1 MHIVKAIILFTS
13 LLFANEG
20 SFRGKSLNEIIDG
33 KIPVS
38 YSHFISEQYN
48 IPISQLNPQRG
59 SYLIIS
65 PDNMIDHLGD
75 FVSFKKSQG
84 FYVYTEALS
93 NIGSTAEEIKQLIEE
108 TLLEDPMLEYVL
120 LIGDVDGVATMPSFY
135 YGPEND
141 VTDQKYTHIL
151 GDDFFPDVFIGRF
164 SIDSIS
170 ELIVMIR
177 KTINYHRQPLSTNS
191 EWLDRALVVAGNYS
205 NTVPIPITPK
215 WTSYWVRDVLYDNG
229 YALVDTVFYPPIQQG
244 ASLIQS
250 YINNGVGI
258 VNYRG
263 WGDANGWHYPEF
275 HVGDVVALNN
285 GWMTPVFTSF
295 VCNSNDFANNVDPCL
310 GEALVRAGTPSNPKG
325 GIAIVGPSDL
335 YTSTKFN
342 NVINAYMID
351 AMFDDDI
358 VELAPAMNAGLM
370 GLTREF
376 PNLDGVEEA
385 QEFYFHV
392 YNIVGDPSVSMYLTR
407 PSEFSIIADQCFNND
422 GYVELLIN
430 NLEGGHVQ
438 DAIISIMVSDSILFK
453 GKSDMDGKVRASIN
467 LQNIS
472 TIDIYANK
480 NGFIQGYLELEVSDD
495 QSDLVLVGYELDQLN
510 DNLLEIGKISNI
522 YPIFKNQG
530 NSTTISMN
538 GQINIPLVEN
548 FQVISPN
555 FEIPSLDPGQTSLST
570 TPLVVRPNSINKDN
584 AYLNINFDPQDWNYD
599 LAIPIKPLIL
609 TTELNGSEII
619 NNTISNLSLL
629 INNYSNS
636 RLDSVFVELA
646 SLDDSLSIIFNSR
659 EYFSI
664 GPYSSTEI
672 NNINYEFLIGNV
684 SPGSSL
690 SYQFLLKKDTIIV
703 HSEQKD
709 FQPIFISNSQPTPP
723 TWYGYWAYDNTDTDY
738 SQSPVFD
745 WVELDP
751 MYGGIGASEYKLDDD
766 DHVIVQLPFEFKYF
780 NKTYNQ
786 LTINSNGW
794 ASFIP
799 CDIDYFY
806 NYTIPMALG
815 PKALLAPFWDD
826 LEVINND
833 SIRVYTKYEQDNG
846 RYIIEW
852 SRALNGFDEV
862 TEETFAIY
870 LYNQEAIPT
879 ESGDGVI
886 EFHYLD
892 IADID
897 ADKNFSTVGIEDH
910 TKNEGIQYVFNN
922 IYVSGAAQLQ
932 NQRSIRFTT
941 EAPTNY
947 VSSLSTNNEE
957 SFPIGFQIFPAY
969 PNPFNPSTTISFQ
982 LPKVSNVKISVFD
995 LLGNE
1000 VDVLLNERK
1009 SSGKYN
1015 IQWHGIDRFGNSLSS
1030 GTYFVVLEAFN
1041 TRKTQKLLFI
1051 K

>member
-1 MHIVKAIILFTS
+1 MYIIKAIILFIAFLS
-13 LLFANEG
+13 ANGG
-20 SFRGKSLNEIIDG
+20 SFRGKDLNAILSG
-33 KIPVS
+33 PIPIA
-38 YSHFISEQYN
+38 YSNFISNEYN
-48 IPISQLNPQRG
+48 IPISQLNSQRG

-65 PDNMIDHLGD
+65 PDNMIDHLGEL
-75 FVSFKKSQG
+75 VSFKRSQG
-84 FYVYTEALS
+84 FDVYLKPLS
-93 NIGSTAEEIKQLIEE
+93 VVGSTAAEIKQLIEN
-108 TLLEDPMLEYVL
+108 TLLDDPMLEYVL
-120 LIGDVDGVATMPSFY
+120 LIGDVDGVAAMPSFY

-141 VTDQKYTHIL
+141 VTDQKYSHIL
-151 GDDFFPDVFIGRF
+151 GEDFFPDVFIGRF

-177 KTINYHRQPLSTNS
+177 KTINYHRQPLATNS
-191 EWLDRALVVAGNYS
+191 SWLDQALVVAGNYS

-215 WTSYWVRDVLYDNG
+215 WTSYWVQELLYDNG
-229 YALVDTVFYPPIQQG
+229 YTTVDTVFYPPTQQG
-244 ASLIQS
+244 ASLIQN

-335 YTSTKFN
+335 HTSTKFN
-342 NVINAYMID
+342 NVINAYMFD

-376 PNLDGVEEA
+376 PNLDGPEEA

-407 PSEFSIIADQCFNND
+407 PNEFSIIAEPCFNSD
-422 GYVELLIN
+422 GYIELSVF
-430 NLEGGHVQ
+430 NLEGDPVP
-438 DAIISIMVSDSILFK
+438 DAIISLMVNDSIAFK
-453 GKSDMDGKVRASIN
+453 GKSDVDGKFYASID
-467 LQNIS
+467 LHDILF
-472 TIDIYANK
+472 IDIYANK
-480 NGFIQGYLELEVSDD
+480 HGFVQGKIELEVTDD
-495 QSDLVLVGYELDQLN
+495 QSDLVLVGYELDPLN
-510 DNLLEIGKISNI
+510 DNLLEIGEIANI

-530 NSTTISMN
+530 NSTILSSNGYVNISS
-538 GQINIPLVEN
+538 VEN
-548 FQVISPN
+548 FQIISSN
-555 FEIPSLDPGQTSLST
+555 FEIPDLNPQETSSSM
-570 TPLVVRPNSINKDN
+570 TPIIVRPNSNNNNIL
-584 AYLNINFDPQDWNYD
+584 LNIDIDAQDWNYD
-599 LAIPIKPLIL
+599 FAIPIRPLIL
-609 TTELNGSEII
+609 STELNSNEII
-619 NNTISNLSLL
+619 DNTISNLSLVVS
-629 INNYSNS
+629 NYSGTG
-636 RLDSVFVELA
+636 LDSVFVEIT
-646 SLDDSLSIIFNSR
+646 SLDDSLSILINNR

-664 GPYSSTEI
+664 NPYSNI
-672 NNINYEFLIGNV
+672 QIDNINHEFIMGNV
-684 SPGSSL
+684 SHGSALAYELSL
-690 SYQFLLKKDTIIV
+690 IKDTIIV

-709 FQPIFISNSQPTPP
+709 FRPIFNDNEPIIP
-723 TWYGYWAYDNTDTDY
+723 TWYGYWAYDNTDTSY
-738 SQSPVFD
+738 LQSPSFD
-745 WVELDP
+745 WIELDP
-751 MYGGIGASEYKLDDD
+751 RYGGSGASEFKLDDD
-766 DHVIVQLPFEFKYF
+766 DHVTVQLPFEFKYF
-780 NKTYNQ
+780 NQTYDE

-815 PKALLAPFWDD
+815 PKAVLAPFWDD

-833 SIRVYTKYEQDNG
+833 SIRVFTKYEQNNG
-846 RYIIEW
+846 RYIVEW

-870 LYNQEAIPT
+870 LYNQDAIPT

-897 ADKNFSTVGIEDH
+897 ADKNYSTIGIEDH

-922 IYVSGAAQLQ
+922 IYASGAAQLQ

-941 EAPTNY
+941 ESPSNY
-947 VSSLSTNNEE
+947 VPSLLAINEE
-957 SFPIGFQIFPAY
+957 NLPVGFQIFPAY
-969 PNPFNPSTTISFQ
+969 PNPFNPSTTISYQ
-982 LPKVSNVKISVFD
+982 LPNISDVKISVFD

-1000 VDVLLNERK
+1000 VAVLSNERK
-1009 SSGKYN
+1009 TSGKYN
-1015 IQWHGIDRFGNSLSS
+1015 IQWHGIDRFGKSVSS
-1030 GTYFVVLEAFN
+1030 GTYFVVLEALKQ
-1041 TRKTQKLLFI
+1041 RKVQKILLI

>member
-1 MHIVKAIILFTS
+1 MYIAKAIILFVS
-13 LLFANEG
+13 ILFANEG
-20 SFRGKSLNEIIDG
+20 SFRGKSLNDVLSGAVPI
-33 KIPVS
+33 S

-65 PDNMIDHLGD
+65 PDNMINHLGD
-75 FVSFKKSQG
+75 LISFKKSQG
-84 FYVYTEALS
+84 FDVYIETLS
-93 NIGSTAEEIKQLIEE
+93 NIGSTAEEIKQLIEN

-120 LIGDVDGVATMPSFY
+120 LIGDVDGVAAMPSFY

-141 VTDQKYTHIL
+141 VTDQKFTHIL
-151 GDDFFPDVFIGRF
+151 GEDFYPDVFIGRF

-170 ELIVMIR
+170 ELVVMIR
-177 KTINYHRQPLSTNS
+177 KTINYHRQPLATDSD
-191 EWLDRALVVAGNYS
+191 WLDKALVVAGNYS

-215 WTSYWVRDVLYDNG
+215 WTSYWVRDLLYDNG
-229 YALVDTVFYPPIQQG
+229 YTSVDTVFYPPLQQG
-244 ASLIQS
+244 ASLIQN
-250 YINNGVGI
+250 YIDNGVGI

-335 YTSTKFN
+335 HTSTKFN
-342 NVINAYMID
+342 NVINAYMFD
-351 AMFDDDI
+351 AMFDNNI
-358 VELAPAMNAGLM
+358 VELGPAVNAGLM
-370 GLTREF
+370 GLIREF

-392 YNIVGDPSVSMYLTR
+392 YNIIGDPSVSMYLTR
-407 PSEFSIIADQCFNND
+407 PNEFSIIAEDCFNND
-422 GYVELLIN
+422 GFVELSVFDIEEN
-430 NLEGGHVQ
+430 PIH
-438 DAIISIMVSDSILFK
+438 DAVISLMVNDSILFK
-453 GKSDMDGKVRASIN
+453 GKSDINGKVHASIN
-467 LQNIS
+467 LDNIS
-472 TIDIYANK
+472 IIDIYANK
-480 NGFIQGYLELEVSDD
+480 NGFVQGKIELEVSED

-510 DNLLEIGKISNI
+510 DNLLEIGEIAHI
-522 YPIFKNQG
+522 YPIFKNKG
-530 NSTTISMN
+530 TSTILSIN
-538 GQINIPLVEN
+538 GYVNIPLVQN
-548 FQVISPN
+548 CQIISSN
-555 FEIPSLDPGQTSLST
+555 FEIPDLDPGQSTLSV
-570 TPLVVRPNSINKDN
+570 TPIVVRPNSANKEN
-584 AYLNINFDPQDWNYD
+584 ILLNIDIDTQDWNYD
-599 LAIPIKPLIL
+599 LAIPIKPLTLIVD
-609 TTELNGSEII
+609 LNGDELF
-619 NNTISNLSLL
+619 NNTISELSLL
-629 INNYSNS
+629 IKNYSS
-636 RLDSVFVELA
+636 TELDSVFVELI
-646 SLDDSLSIIFNSR
+646 SLDDSLSILMNSR

-664 GPYSSTEI
+664 SPYSNTEI
-672 NNINYEFLIGNV
+672 NNINHEFMIGNV
-684 SPGSSL
+684 SPGSAL
-690 SYQFLLKKDTIIV
+690 SYQLSIKKDTIIV

-709 FQPIFISNSQPTPP
+709 FRPSFNDNQPIAP
-723 TWYGYWAYDNTDTDY
+723 TWYGYWAYDNLDTNFM
-738 SQSPVFD
+738 QSPLFD

-751 MYGGIGASEYKLDDD
+751 MYGGSGASEYKLDDD
-766 DHVIVQLPFEFKYF
+766 DHIIVQLPFEFKYF
-780 NKTYNQ
+780 NRTYNE

-815 PKALLAPFWDD
+815 PKAVLAPFWDD
-826 LEVINND
+826 LEVINED
-833 SIRVYTKYEQDNG
+833 SIRVYTKYEQNNG

-870 LYNQEAIPT
+870 LYNQESITT

-892 IADID
+892 ISDID
-897 ADKNFSTVGIEDH
+897 ADKNFSTIGIEDH

-922 IYVSGAAQLQ
+922 IYATGAAQLQ

-941 EAPTNY
+941 EAPINY
-947 VSSLSTNNEE
+947 VSSLSFINEDNL
-957 SFPIGFQIFPAY
+957 PVGFQMFPAY
-969 PNPFNPSTTISFQ
+969 PNPFNPSTTISYQ
-982 LPKVSNVKISVFD
+982 LPNVSDVKISIID

-1000 VDVLLNERK
+1000 VDVLLSERNY
-1009 SSGKYN
+1009 SGKYN
-1015 IQWHGIDRFGNSLSS
+1015 VQWQGIDRFGKSVSS
-1030 GTYFVVLEAFN
+1030 GTYFVVLEALN
-1041 TRKTQKLLFI
+1041 SRKIQKILFI

>member
-1 MHIVKAIILFTS
+1 MYIIKAIILFIAFLS
-13 LLFANEG
+13 ANGG
-20 SFRGKSLNEIIDG
+20 SFRGKDLNAILSG
-33 KIPVS
+33 PIPIA
-38 YSHFISEQYN
+38 YSNFISNEYN
-48 IPISQLNPQRG
+48 IPISQLNSQRG

-65 PDNMIDHLGD
+65 PDNMIDHLGEL
-75 FVSFKKSQG
+75 VSFKRSQG
-84 FYVYTEALS
+84 FDVYLKPLS
-93 NIGSTAEEIKQLIEE
+93 VVGSTAAEIKQLIEN
-108 TLLEDPMLEYVL
+108 TLLDDPMLEYVL
-120 LIGDVDGVATMPSFY
+120 LIGDVDGVAAMPSFY

-141 VTDQKYTHIL
+141 VTDQKYSHIL
-151 GDDFFPDVFIGRF
+151 GEDFFPDVFIGRF

-177 KTINYHRQPLSTNS
+177 KTINYHRQPLATNS
-191 EWLDRALVVAGNYS
+191 SWLDQALVVAGNYS

-215 WTSYWVRDVLYDNG
+215 WTSYWVQELLYDNG
-229 YALVDTVFYPPIQQG
+229 YTTVDTVFYPPTQQG
-244 ASLIQS
+244 ASLIQN

-335 YTSTKFN
+335 HTSTRFN
-342 NVINAYMID
+342 NVINAYMFD

-376 PNLDGVEEA
+376 PNLDGPEEA

-407 PSEFSIIADQCFNND
+407 PNEFSIIAEPCFNSD
-422 GYVELLIN
+422 GYIELSVF
-430 NLEGGHVQ
+430 NLEGDPVP
-438 DAIISIMVSDSILFK
+438 DAIISLMVNDSITFK
-453 GKSDMDGKVRASIN
+453 GKSDVDGKFYASID
-467 LQNIS
+467 LHDILF
-472 TIDIYANK
+472 IDIYANK
-480 NGFIQGYLELEVSDD
+480 HGFVQGKIELEVTDD
-495 QSDLVLVGYELDQLN
+495 QSDLVLVGYELDPLN
-510 DNLLEIGKISNI
+510 DNLLDIGEIANI

-530 NSTTISMN
+530 NSTILSSNGYVNISS
-538 GQINIPLVEN
+538 VEN
-548 FQVISPN
+548 FQIISSN
-555 FEIPSLDPGQTSLST
+555 FEIPDLNPQETSSSM
-570 TPLVVRPNSINKDN
+570 TPIIVRPNSNNNNIL
-584 AYLNINFDPQDWNYD
+584 LNIDIDAQDWNYD
-599 LAIPIKPLIL
+599 FAIPIRPLIL
-609 TTELNGSEII
+609 STELNSNEII
-619 NNTISNLSLL
+619 DNTISNLSLVVS
-629 INNYSNS
+629 NYSGTG
-636 RLDSVFVELA
+636 LDSVFVEIT
-646 SLDDSLSIIFNSR
+646 SLDDSLSILINNR

-664 GPYSSTEI
+664 NPYSNI
-672 NNINYEFLIGNV
+672 QIDNINHEFIMGNV
-684 SPGSSL
+684 SHGSALAYELSL
-690 SYQFLLKKDTIIV
+690 IKDTIIV

-709 FQPIFISNSQPTPP
+709 FRPIFNDNEPIIP
-723 TWYGYWAYDNTDTDY
+723 TWYGYWAYDNTDTSY
-738 SQSPVFD
+738 LQSPSFD
-745 WVELDP
+745 WIELDP
-751 MYGGIGASEYKLDDD
+751 RYGGSGASEFKLDDD
-766 DHVIVQLPFEFKYF
+766 DHVTVQLPFEFKYF
-780 NKTYNQ
+780 NQTYDE

-815 PKALLAPFWDD
+815 PKAVLAPFWDD

-833 SIRVYTKYEQDNG
+833 SIRVFTKYEQNNG
-846 RYIIEW
+846 RYIVEW

-870 LYNQEAIPT
+870 LYNQDAIPT

-897 ADKNFSTVGIEDH
+897 ADKNYSTIGIEDH

-922 IYVSGAAQLQ
+922 IYASGAAQLQ

-941 EAPTNY
+941 ESPSNY
-947 VSSLSTNNEE
+947 VSSLLAINEE
-957 SFPIGFQIFPAY
+957 NLPLGFQIFPAY
-969 PNPFNPSTTISFQ
+969 PNPFNPSTTISYQ
-982 LPKVSNVKISVFD
+982 LPNISDVKISVFD

-1000 VDVLLNERK
+1000 VAVLSNERK
-1009 SSGKYN
+1009 TSGKYN
-1015 IQWHGIDRFGNSLSS
+1015 IQWHGIDRFGKSVSS
-1030 GTYFVVLEAFN
+1030 GTYFVVLEALKQ
-1041 TRKTQKLLFI
+1041 RKVQKILLI